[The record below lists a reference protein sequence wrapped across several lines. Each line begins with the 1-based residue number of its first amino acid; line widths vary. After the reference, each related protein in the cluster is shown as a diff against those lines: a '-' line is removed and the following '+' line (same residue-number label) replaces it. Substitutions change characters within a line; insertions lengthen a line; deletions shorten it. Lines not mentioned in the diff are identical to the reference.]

1 LRLQLNAL
9 QSALFNSV
17 LGSRIEND
25 KFNADDDE
33 KIMQLDGFSKVDGVR
48 VVLCVLASHFP
59 PSCYVLPLIQVPSH
73 ILFLFFEGYT
83 SFSCP
88 MFGAKSDPPTDL
100 EMGVLKDFG
109 LSLDDFK
116 KLKHLG
122 LHGGRRPGK
131 LPLEALQLT
140 VEADLARE
148 RSLRFRYAWQLFTPS
163 LPSLIYI
170 RRFTLTHHLPTTP
183 STWLFCASISVQ
195 RFVLPPG
202 SYATSVLREVMK
214 APLATKNAFV

>member
-1 LRLQLNAL
+1 MYIFNAFPESPFSSTFTLRRGVPNYYGPQRTGKQGSTARAGRDHVLGARIGGRGKKRKRYQVGEWLLRLQLNAL

-33 KIMQLDGFSKVDGVR
+33 KIMQLDGFSK
-48 VVLCVLASHFP
+48 
-59 PSCYVLPLIQVPSH
+59 
-73 ILFLFFEGYT
+73 GYT

-148 RSLRFRYAWQLFTPS
+148 RSLRFR
-163 LPSLIYI
+163 
-170 RRFTLTHHLPTTP
+170 
-183 STWLFCASISVQ
+183 
-195 RFVLPPG
+195 FVLPPG